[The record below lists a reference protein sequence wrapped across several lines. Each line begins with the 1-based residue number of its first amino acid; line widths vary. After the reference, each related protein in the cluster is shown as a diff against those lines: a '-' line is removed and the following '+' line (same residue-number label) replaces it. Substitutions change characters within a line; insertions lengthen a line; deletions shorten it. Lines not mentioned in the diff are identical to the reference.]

1 MGSSSAQSR
10 RIQRREPVCVH
21 GVDVGAV
28 CDERP
33 TDVEST
39 RHADAE
45 VQRRPPGVIGTIDV
59 GAKREQHAGG
69 RRIAMHGGHMQR
81 RVPRQVE
88 RVDRRAVFA

>member
-1 MGSSSAQSR
+1 MKTPQPFAFGTGWS
-10 RIQRREPVCVH
+10 E
-21 GVDVGAV
+21 
-28 CDERP
+28 
-33 TDVEST
+33 
-39 RHADAE
+39 
-45 VQRRPPGVIGTIDV
+45 RRPPGVIGTIDV